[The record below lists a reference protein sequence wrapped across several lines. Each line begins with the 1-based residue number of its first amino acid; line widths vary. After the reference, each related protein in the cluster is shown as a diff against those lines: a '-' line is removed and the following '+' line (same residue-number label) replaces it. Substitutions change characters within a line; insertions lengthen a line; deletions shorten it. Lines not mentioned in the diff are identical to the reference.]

1 MGEGVKEALLRIAA
15 ALREVLARPRSPA
28 RLVVENSAGQRVGCR
43 FEEAGGTL
51 HGMGPV
57 TRPRCTRA
65 AVILVRGL
73 REGEGRMAKANRKK
87 QSAANDI
94 VRALSPRIRP
104 LPSGEGD
111 AESRALIDSIGSS
124 ATDNTF
130 DTLARHPNL
139 LRQWMPF
146 TVALA
151 VNGELPPR
159 LRELAILR
167 TGWLCRAEYEW
178 GQHAVLARR
187 VGISDEEIA
196 RVKSGPEA
204 KGWTDLEAAVLRAV
218 DELHSD
224 ACVTDGT
231 WAVLTADL
239 DERQLIE
246 VPILVGQYHIVS
258 FTLNTLGIQREPG
271 LGGFDD

>member
-1 MGEGVKEALLRIAA
+1 M
-15 ALREVLARPRSPA
+15 
-28 RLVVENSAGQRVGCR
+28 
-43 FEEAGGTL
+43 
-51 HGMGPV
+51 
-57 TRPRCTRA
+57 
-65 AVILVRGL
+65 
-73 REGEGRMAKANRKK
+73 
-87 QSAANDI
+87 NDI
-94 VRALSPRIRP
+94 FRPSSPRIHPFPAGKR
-104 LPSGEGD
+104 D

-151 VNGELPPR
+151 VTGVIAPR

-178 GQHAVLARR
+178 GQHVVLARK

-204 KGWTDLEAAVLRAV
+204 EGWTELEGAMLRAV

-224 ACVTDGT
+224 ACVTDDT
-231 WAVLTADL
+231 WTVLAAHL

-246 VPILVGQYHIVS
+246 VPMLVGQYHIVS

-271 LGGFDD
+271 LGGFNG